1 MVALALNL
9 LFPSVP
15 VGLLVTCIVVAAITL
30 ALGAPFAAILLT
42 ITFVTSTTQELG
54 YIALAAATALVIG
67 AAFKERMS
75 RRGAPQGDLAR
86 DSTA

>member
-1 MVALALNL
+1 MIALALNL

-15 VGLLVTCIVVAAITL
+15 AGLLVTCIVTAAITF
-30 ALGAPFAAILLT
+30 ALGVPFTAILLT
-42 ITFVTSTTQELG
+42 ITFVTSSTQELG

-75 RRGAPQGDLAR
+75 RRSAPQGDSAV
-86 DSTA
+86 DGTT

>member
-1 MVALALNL
+1 M
-9 LFPSVP
+9 
-15 VGLLVTCIVVAAITL
+15 VAAITL
-30 ALGAPFAAILLT
+30 GLGAPFAAILLT

-75 RRGAPQGDLAR
+75 RRGARQGDSV
-86 DSTA
+86 DDGPV